1 MSQPPLPLNAWLR
14 YDLVQMVLRRLGRDV
29 TSVLEV
35 GAGEGAVGVR
45 LASRYDYTAVEP
57 DPLAFER
64 AAARL
69 RKVGR
74 GEIVLGDISALSPDP
89 VFDLLCSFEVLE
101 HLEDDAGALT
111 EWRRRVREGGWI
123 LVSAPAH
130 RSRFGSHD
138 RIVGHHRRYDPD
150 DMARLLET
158 AGLVDPVV
166 LTSGFPFG
174 YALEVGRN
182 AIGRL
187 ASARGEHSPAEQT
200 ASSGRWLQPP
210 DGIGWLTA
218 GIAAPFRVL
227 QRPFART
234 GLGTG
239 IVALARVPR
248 APAPVGSGSGC

>member
-1 MSQPPLPLNAWLR
+1 VTQPPLPLNAWLR
-14 YDLVQMVLRRLGRDV
+14 FDVVQKVLRMLDRDV

-69 RKVGR
+69 HAIGR
-74 GEIVLGDISALSPDP
+74 GEIVLGDVSALPPDAT
-89 VFDLLCSFEVLE
+89 FDLLCSFEVLE
-101 HLEDDAGALT
+101 HLEDDVSALA

-130 RSRFGSHD
+130 RHRFGPHD
-138 RIVGHHRRYDPD
+138 RIVGHHRRYDPE
-150 DMARLLET
+150 DMAGALEA
-158 AGLVDPVV
+158 AGFVDPVV

-182 AIGRL
+182 MIGRH
-187 ASARGEHSPAEQT
+187 ASARSGSSMEEQT
-200 ASSGRWLQPP
+200 AASGRWLQPP

-218 GIAAPFRVL
+218 AISAPFRVL

-234 GLGTG
+234 RLGTG
-239 IVALARVPR
+239 IVAFAR
-248 APAPVGSGSGC
+248 APRLAAPADPGR

>member
-1 MSQPPLPLNAWLR
+1 MTQPPLPLNAWLR
-14 YDLVQMVLRRLGRDV
+14 FDLVQKVLRGLGGNV

-35 GAGEGAVGVR
+35 GAGEGAVGAR

-57 DPLAFER
+57 DPQAFER

-69 RKVGR
+69 HAVGR
-74 GEIVLGDISALSPDP
+74 GTIVLGDVSALPPDATY
-89 VFDLLCSFEVLE
+89 DLLCSFEVLE
-101 HLEDDAGALT
+101 HLEDDISALT

-130 RSRFGSHD
+130 RHRFGPHD
-138 RIVGHHRRYDPD
+138 RIVGHHRRYDPE
-150 DMARLLET
+150 DMAEALE
-158 AGLVDPVV
+158 AGGFVDPVV

-187 ASARGEHSPAEQT
+187 AAARGGDSMEQQT
-200 ASSGRWLQPP
+200 ATSGRWLQPP

-239 IVALARVPR
+239 IVALARAPR
-248 APAPVGSGSGC
+248 SAGPAAVGR

>member
-1 MSQPPLPLNAWLR
+1 MSTPPLPLNAWLR
-14 YDLVQMVLRRLGRDV
+14 FDLVQSVLRTLGREV
-29 TSVLEV
+29 TSVLEI

-57 DPLAFER
+57 DPRAFQR
-64 AAARL
+64 AATRL
-69 RKVGR
+69 SALGR
-74 GEIVLGDISALSPDP
+74 GEIVLGDVSALAPDA
-89 VFDLLCSFEVLE
+89 VFDLVCGFEVLE
-101 HLEDDAGALT
+101 HLEDDVGALA

-130 RSRFGSHD
+130 QDRFGPHD
-138 RIVGHHRRYDPD
+138 RIVGHHRRYDPE
-150 DMARLLET
+150 DMTRALE
-158 AGLVDPVV
+158 AGGFVDPVV

-187 ASARGEHSPAEQT
+187 ASARQGVSTEEQT
-200 ASSGRWLQPP
+200 AASGRWLQPP

-218 GIAAPFRVL
+218 GISAPFRVL

-234 GLGTG
+234 RLGTG
-239 IVALARVPR
+239 IVAFAR
-248 APAPVGSGSGC
+248 APRSAAPAGPGR

>member
-1 MSQPPLPLNAWLR
+1 MSRPPLPLNAWLR
-14 YDLVQMVLRRLGRDV
+14 FDLVQMVLRSLGRDI

-45 LASRYDYTAVEP
+45 LASQYDYTAVEP
-57 DPLAFER
+57 DPQAFER

-69 RKVGR
+69 RAIGR
-74 GEIVLGDISALSPDP
+74 GQVVLGDVSALAPDAM
-89 VFDLLCSFEVLE
+89 FDLLCSFEVLE
-101 HLEDDAGALT
+101 HLEDDVSALQ
-111 EWRRRVREGGWI
+111 EWRRRVREGGWV
-123 LVSAPAH
+123 LDSAPAH
-130 RSRFGSHD
+130 RHRFGPHD
-138 RIVGHHRRYDPD
+138 RIVGHHRRYDPE
-150 DMARLLET
+150 DMAEVLEA
-158 AGLVDPVV
+158 AGFVDPVV

-187 ASARGEHSPAEQT
+187 ASTRDRVSMEEQT
-200 ASSGRWLQPP
+200 AASGRWLQPP

-218 GIAAPFRVL
+218 GISAPFRVL

-239 IVALARVPR
+239 IVAFARVPR
-248 APAPVGSGSGC
+248 SVEPDGHGP

>member
-1 MSQPPLPLNAWLR
+1 MSRPPLPLNAWLR
-14 YDLVQMVLRRLGRDV
+14 FDLVQLVLRTLGRDV

-45 LASRYDYTAVEP
+45 LASQYDYTAVEP
-57 DPLAFER
+57 DPQAFER

-69 RKVGR
+69 RASGR
-74 GEIVLGDISALSPDP
+74 GKIVLGDVSALAPDAM
-89 VFDLLCSFEVLE
+89 FDLLCSFEVLE
-101 HLEDDAGALT
+101 HLEDDVSALG
-111 EWRRRVREGGWI
+111 EWRRRVREGGWM

-130 RSRFGSHD
+130 RHRFGPHD
-138 RIVGHHRRYDPD
+138 RIVGHYRRYDPE
-150 DMARLLET
+150 DMAEVLEA
-158 AGLVDPVV
+158 AGFVDPVV

-187 ASARGEHSPAEQT
+187 ASTRDRVSMEEQT
-200 ASSGRWLQPP
+200 AASGRWLQPP

-218 GIAAPFRVL
+218 GISAPFRVL

-239 IVALARVPR
+239 LVAFAR
-248 APAPVGSGSGC
+248 APRSAESAAFGR